1 MGLLH
6 VPFWSTLV
14 HLRVQVL
21 QIEDVSALY
30 QQGLTCV
37 LYFVACLF
45 GSSMA
50 AYDELCIRTL
60 LEASARS
67 FGMFH
72 PFIFLHHDFH
82 RLNSSVH
89 YISCGFSPEIPHSSI
104 QNHILALSPLPGHL
118 RVRFPSLCYGGTRY
132 ICLSDEP
139 YPAKR
144 NWLSGDGSECDVT
157 DVESQVMR

>member
-14 HLRVQVL
+14 HFRVQVL
-21 QIEDVSALY
+21 QTEDVSALY

-45 GSSMA
+45 CSSMA
-50 AYDELCIRTL
+50 AYDELCICTL
-60 LEASARS
+60 LEASART

-72 PFIFLHHDFH
+72 PLIFLHHDFH
-82 RLNSSVH
+82 RFNSSINC
-89 YISCGFSPEIPHSSI
+89 ISCGFDPEIPYSSI
-104 QNHILALSPLPGHL
+104 QNHILALSPLPGHVRL
-118 RVRFPSLCYGGTRY
+118 RVSSPYYNGTRD

-139 YPAKR
+139 YPVKR
-144 NWLSGDGSECDVT
+144 NWLSGNGPECDVT
-157 DVESQVMR
+157 DVESQIMR